1 MAQRTIVLTHDEYHV
16 LKTLVE
22 RFRYSGKL
30 DQGQLTRF
38 IEELGS
44 ARVVD
49 ATQLPRDI
57 VTVNSVVRYR
67 YLGEAD
73 SGETSEIQLV
83 FPADVKQGPG
93 RVSILSPLGLAL
105 MGEREGAEIEYLAP
119 GGSFQIRIESVE
131 QSRHTARDLVRG

>member
-1 MAQRTIVLTHDEYHV
+1 MAQRTIVLTHDEYHI

-30 DQGQLTRF
+30 DQGQLMRF
-38 IEELGS
+38 SEELRS

-49 ATQLPRDI
+49 ETQLPRDI

-67 YLGEAD
+67 YLGAAD
-73 SGETSEIQLV
+73 SGETSEIELV
-83 FPADVKQGPG
+83 FPADVKQASR

-105 MGEREGAEIEYLAP
+105 MGEREGADIEYLAP

-131 QSRHTARDLVRG
+131 QARNTARDFVRS

>member
-1 MAQRTIVLTHDEYHV
+1 MAQRTIVLTHDEYHI

-30 DQGQLTRF
+30 DQGQLMRF
-38 IEELGS
+38 SEELRS

-49 ATQLPRDI
+49 ETQLPRDI

-67 YLGEAD
+67 YLGAAD
-73 SGETSEIQLV
+73 SGETSEIELV
-83 FPADVKQGPG
+83 FPADVKQASR

-105 MGEREGAEIEYLAP
+105 MGEREGADIEYLAP
-119 GGSFQIRIESVE
+119 GGSFQIRLESVE
-131 QSRHTARDLVRG
+131 QARNTARDFVRS